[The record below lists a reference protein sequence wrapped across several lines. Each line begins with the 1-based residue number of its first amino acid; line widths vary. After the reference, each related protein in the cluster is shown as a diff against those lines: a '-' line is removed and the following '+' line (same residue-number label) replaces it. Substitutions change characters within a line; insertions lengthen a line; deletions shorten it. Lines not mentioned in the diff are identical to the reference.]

1 MRSVRRFLRWGQVG
15 FLRRRLPYVWCEVK
29 SPFRVALFYLRRPE
43 FFRLMRA
50 VRRAVGAGQTVI
62 EA

>member
-1 MRSVRRFLRWGQVG
+1 
-15 FLRRRLPYVWCEVK
+15 VK

-50 VRRAVGAGQTVI
+50 IRRAVEAGQTVI

>member
-1 MRSVRRFLRWGQVG
+1 
-15 FLRRRLPYVWCEVK
+15 VK

-50 VRRAVGAGQTVI
+50 VRRAVEARQTVI

>member
-1 MRSVRRFLRWGQVG
+1 MRVFRRFLRWGRVG

-29 SPFRVALFYLRRPE
+29 GPFRVAVFYLRRPE

-50 VRRAVGAGQTVI
+50 VRRAVEDRQTVI